1 MKKNFI
7 YILFFFNS
15 VLSQD
20 VIGEGLSNND
30 LIQFLQNNYR
40 TNSVLSYNNARDVL
54 YSEIDKNSNN
64 QVKCIYTNYY
74 VTLPGSVDPST
85 YLY

>member
-40 TNSVLSYNNARDVL
+40 TNSVLSYNNARDIL

-64 QVKCIYTNYY
+64 QVKLFILIIMLLFRQC
-74 VTLPGSVDPST
+74 
-85 YLY
+85 